1 MKKRCRIISSVL
13 AVCLLT
19 TVVGSSG
26 TSANNLKDLQNEKK
40 AAENKKNSLN
50 STIQQKEIQI
60 EAKRSKADQ
69 LIKQVKL
76 LNEKIEETNANM
88 DRIIAEMNE
97 TKREINV
104 LQESIKELEDRI
116 AERDEVLRERIRV
129 MQVKG
134 GKVSYID
141 VLLGANSFSDFIDR
155 FSAVTTL
162 MDADRKI
169 LEQQEAD
176 MAKLEEEKALVEQK
190 LAEQEQ
196 RKLKIQAMKDELV
209 EKKLEKRE
217 LVRNLEEEQEKLS
230 GEKTS
235 LEEEYD
241 DAIKISKKLEAKI
254 VAEQERLA
262 EIARKEQARKLALS
276 EDMSIPASELPVI
289 SSGFWTTPTK
299 GKYSSGFGLRTHP
312 ITKVKRQHRGIDIS
326 APMGT
331 PVVAAGDGV
340 VSYAGNMSGF
350 GNIIMI
356 THSVKGQILTTVY
369 AHLSTIGTSSGAHVG
384 KGELIGAVGSTGLS
398 TGPHLHF
405 EVHVGNFSATGPSA
419 VNPLHYVGF

>member
-1 MKKRCRIISSVL
+1 M
-13 AVCLLT
+13 T
-19 TVVGSSG
+19 MVVGSSG
-26 TSANNLKDLQNEKK
+26 ASASNLKDLQNEKK

-60 EAKRSKADQ
+60 EAKQSKADQ
-69 LIKQVKL
+69 LIKQIKL
-76 LNEKIEETNANM
+76 LNEKIDETNANM
-88 DRIIAEMNE
+88 DRIIAEMNQ
-97 TKREINV
+97 TKREINE
-104 LQESIKELEDRI
+104 LQESIKELEQRI
-116 AERDEVLRERIRV
+116 AERDDVLRERVRV

-134 GKVSYID
+134 GKVSYLD

-169 LEQQEAD
+169 IEQQQED
-176 MAKLEEEKALVEQK
+176 MEILEDEKALVEQK
-190 LAEQEQ
+190 LAEQEE

-209 EKKLEKRE
+209 EKKSEKRE
-217 LVRNLEEEQEKLS
+217 LVRILEKEQEKLS
-230 GEKTS
+230 GEKSS

-241 DAIKISKKLEAKI
+241 ETIKISKKLEAEI
-254 VAEQERLA
+254 IAEQNRLA
-262 EIARKEQARKLALS
+262 EIARQEQARKLALS
-276 EDMSIPASELPVI
+276 EDVSIPASELPVI
-289 SSGFWTTPTK
+289 SSGFWTTPAK
-299 GKYSSGFGLRTHP
+299 GRYSSGFGWRIHP
-312 ITKVKRQHRGIDIS
+312 ITHVKKQHRGMDIS
-326 APMGT
+326 APTGT

-340 VSYAGNMSGF
+340 VSYAGSMSGF
-350 GNIIMI
+350 GNVIMI
-356 THSVKGQILTTVY
+356 THSMKDQILTTVY

-419 VNPLHYVGF
+419 VNPLHYVSF